1 MEQYKEMVRTHFEEV
16 VSNAKV
22 ELIDTLYAE
31 NFVGHVMDS
40 SMEINGTEQ
49 YKQFI
54 TLRLM
59 HIPDLRIT
67 VLDQVAEGD
76 RVASRWKAEVVSP
89 ANEQEKKAIHGMSF
103 HRFAGGLIV
112 ESWETWDS
120 LTAMQTLGVNLLE
133 SASMNM

>member
-1 MEQYKEMVRTHFEEV
+1 MEQYKKMVRTHFEEV
-16 VSNAKV
+16 ITNAKI

-31 NFVGHVMDS
+31 NFVAHVMDS
-40 SMEINGTEQ
+40 SMEINGPEQ
-49 YKQFI
+49 YKQFV

-76 RVASRWKAEVVSP
+76 RVAARWKAEVVSP
-89 ANEQEKKAIHGMSF
+89 ANEQEKKAIHGMTF
-103 HRFAGGLIV
+103 YRFADGLIV